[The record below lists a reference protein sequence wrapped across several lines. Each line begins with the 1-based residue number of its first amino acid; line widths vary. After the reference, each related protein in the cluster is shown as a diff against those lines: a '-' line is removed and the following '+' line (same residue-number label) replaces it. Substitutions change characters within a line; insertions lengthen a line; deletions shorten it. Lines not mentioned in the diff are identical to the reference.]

1 MALAEGARQPLLQR
15 LVGRRRADGLEL
27 VDHQHHGL
35 EVARVDGHV
44 QRRAPRHTDSAVRR
58 VQHVRAVLQHV
69 LQHPGLAFGARPVQG
84 HDASFKTCVEVGVR
98 RGQQLRGEGPAGGF
112 DHLLGFPVG
121 RYHSMLKFVNVCLF
135 APGQTKYI

>member
-1 MALAEGARQPLLQR
+1 VALAEGAREPLLQR
-15 LVGRRRADGLEL
+15 LVGQWRADGLEL

-35 EVARVDGHV
+35 KVARVDGHV
-44 QRRAPRHTDSAVRR
+44 QRRAPRRTDSAIRR

-69 LQHPGLAFGARPVQG
+69 LQHPGLAFAARPVQG
-84 HDASFKTCVEVGVR
+84 HQAAFQLGVEIGVG

-121 RYHSMLKFVNVCLF
+121 HLSYGYANTDPKRAYCL
-135 APGQTKYI
+135 